1 MMSSAAAVRTTL
13 GAALAV
19 AATLSS
25 ACTLRSTGS
34 GPTDPTVHA
43 RRAVEALERDA
54 FAAARYEL
62 YWLAARCE
70 AGEEGRRA
78 LLLLAAI
85 ELDPNNPYGSP
96 HTAAS
101 AAARYLLL
109 PDAELDQLPFA
120 RSLYRIAVDLGGA
133 PSVTSDTP
141 PTGALL
147 AGRYDT
153 CAPGTEVVQTPKTL
167 PSTPEVTKADRAQAL
182 RASLDERVDSLES
195 LELRVAAGRARIA
208 ELEAELERITALL
221 KEGTAGSSVRGR
233 K

>member
-1 MMSSAAAVRTTL
+1 MMSSTAAMRAAL
-13 GAALAV
+13 GAAFAV

-25 ACTLRSTGS
+25 GCTLRSASG
-34 GPTDPTVHA
+34 GPTDPTVRA
-43 RRAVEALERDA
+43 RRAAEALERDA

-70 AGEEGRRA
+70 AGDVGRRA

-96 HTAAS
+96 HAAAS

-109 PDAELDQLPFA
+109 PDAEPEQLPLA
-120 RSLYRIAVDLGGA
+120 RSLYRIAVDLGGS
-133 PSVTSDTP
+133 PSVPGDAP
-141 PTGALL
+141 LDGALV

-153 CAPGTEVVQTPKTL
+153 CAIGTAVVETPRTL
-167 PSTPEVTKADRAQAL
+167 PSTPDITRADRAQAL
-182 RASLDERVDSLES
+182 QASLVERADSVES
-195 LELRVAAGRARIA
+195 MELRVAAWRARIA

-221 KEGTAGSSVRGR
+221 KEGTTGSSVRGR